1 MAGGRSGR
9 GVTGGL
15 VNPVIVVPGIT
26 ASTLRDEYAVDPELV
41 WSLVRKDYERV
52 MLHPDDPRYELRG
65 PARVRGDQVLGI
77 PYRELVRELRHDL
90 SPREDQPTPV
100 FPFAYDWRQP
110 LARIEA
116 QLADFIDEVIGRTAL
131 LPHYHKVGFA
141 DAPRV
146 NLVGHSMGGLVV
158 AGLLASGGGAKVGKV
173 ASLASPFRGSLEAVV
188 KITTGLAELGPG
200 LASSRDREA
209 ARLTPS
215 LYHLAPKFRGCMI
228 DEDERVVGSSFLDP
242 GRWQRGVV
250 ETLAEFIRLHG
261 LEPKGRRE
269 QAETLLEALLG
280 EAGRH
285 RRRLERLRLDGTGRA
300 ASAGDRLAPSD
311 WLCVVGIGRETRVR
325 VRIRARGEYSELYL
339 TRRDQLDEWRVAGGD
354 AELTGDGT
362 VPYRGA
368 EPQFLPVESLV
379 CVAPE
384 DFGAWEVRDLLL
396 AADFAGGFHGVLP
409 KMNLIHRLVASHFE
423 GVVRKG
429 CWGRPSP
436 ALADPAA
443 WVPPIAGLP
452 RLDERA

>member
-1 MAGGRSGR
+1 
-9 GVTGGL
+9 VIGGL
-15 VNPVIVVPGIT
+15 VHPVIVVPGIT
-26 ASTLRDEYAVDPELV
+26 ASALRDEYAVEPELV

-52 MLHPDDPRYELRG
+52 MLHPDDTRYELRE
-65 PARVRGDQVLGI
+65 PARVREDHVLGL
-77 PYRELVRELRHDL
+77 PYRELIRELRHDL
-90 SPREDQPTPV
+90 SLREDQPTPV
-100 FPFAYDWRQP
+100 YAFAYDWRQP

-116 QLADFIDEVIGRTAL
+116 QLARFIDEVIGRTAL
-131 LPHYHKVGFA
+131 LPHYHKAGYA
-141 DAPRV
+141 DEPRV
-146 NLVGHSMGGLVV
+146 NLVGHSMGGLVI

-173 ASLASPFRGSLEAVV
+173 ASLATPFRGSLEAVV

-200 LASSRDREA
+200 VASSRDREA

-261 LEPKGRRE
+261 REPKGRRE
-269 QAETLLEALLG
+269 QAEALLAALIA
-280 EAGRH
+280 EAARH
-285 RRRLERLRLDGTGRA
+285 RRRVERLDL
-300 ASAGDRLAPSD
+300 AGAGFAPSD
-311 WLCVVGIGRETRVR
+311 WMGVVGVGRETRVR
-325 VRIRARGEYSELYL
+325 VRIRDVGDYSLLHL
-339 TRRDQLDEWRVAGGD
+339 TDRDRLDQWRVAGGD

-384 DFGAWEVRDLLL
+384 DFGAWELRDLLL

-409 KMNLIHRLVASHFE
+409 KMNLIHRLVTSHFE
-423 GVVRKG
+423 GAPRKG

-436 ALADPAA
+436 ALADPAR
-443 WVPPIAGLP
+443 WTPPIAGLP
-452 RLDERA
+452 RRDERA